1 MLFRSDDVA
10 RAKRTNFT
18 VLRLRRDVLRRSN
31 IGGIYTR
38 RSVSTLAP
46 GANNLWGVDGNFAFF
61 TNWYMSGYLAQS
73 RTKGREGDDLAYRAQ
88 FNWTND
94 RYGLILDRLALEPN
108 FNPEVGLVRRQ
119 DFRRNL
125 ASARFSPR
133 TKSNPIVRKLTWES
147 TLDYITN
154 NRNVLET
161 RQSTLNFRSDF
172 HNSDFITVTF
182 GRYFE
187 QIGRA
192 HV

>member
-1 MLFRSDDVA
+1 MCSSD
-10 RAKRTNFT
+10 
-18 VLRLRRDVLRRSN
+18 L
-31 IGGIYTR
+31 
-38 RSVSTLAP
+38 
-46 GANNLWGVDGNFAFF
+46 
-61 TNWYMSGYLAQS
+61 
-73 RTKGREGDDLAYRAQ
+73 
-88 FNWTND
+88 
-94 RYGLILDRLALEPN
+94 
-108 FNPEVGLVRRQ
+108 VGLVRRQ

-187 QIGRA
+187 RLDRPFHFALRDIPTGTILFLGRVA
-192 HV
+192 DPTAK